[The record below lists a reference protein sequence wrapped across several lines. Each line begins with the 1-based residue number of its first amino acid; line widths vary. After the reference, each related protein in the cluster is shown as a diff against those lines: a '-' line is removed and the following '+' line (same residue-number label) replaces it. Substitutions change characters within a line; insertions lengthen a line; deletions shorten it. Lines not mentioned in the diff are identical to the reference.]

1 MSRTTPAKG
10 AVFFALALLATL
22 AACYEPQEGC
32 LDVEAVNYDL
42 QADKSNNEECIY
54 PQLRLS
60 LRHVYSKADT
70 TYRLGLADSVY
81 YDSQGHPFR
90 INSIRYYLS
99 NFHLIFADGQEAE
112 VAETIEI
119 EIPQPDGSTLLREV
133 EDNFSLARPQV
144 TQNYTVGTLRKSG
157 EVREIRFD
165 LGVAGLANQAG
176 PASFPD
182 NHPLG
187 LIDSSLYF
195 NQDSGYVFQYIE
207 LFRDTIAADTVPA
220 TLRIGTTPY
229 LREVR
234 LPVSFTK
241 ARGYHIQV
249 NMQADYSYWFQNIDA
264 RQDSPM
270 ALIDKIVANQAQGF
284 SILDIELK
292 DK

>member
-1 MSRTTPAKG
+1 
-10 AVFFALALLATL
+10 
-22 AACYEPQEGC
+22 
-32 LDVEAVNYDL
+32 
-42 QADKSNNEECIY
+42 
-54 PQLRLS
+54 
-60 LRHVYSKADT
+60 
-70 TYRLGLADSVY
+70 
-81 YDSQGHPFR
+81 
-90 INSIRYYLS
+90 
-99 NFHLIFADGQEAE
+99 
-112 VAETIEI
+112 
-119 EIPQPDGSTLLREV
+119 DGSTLLREV
-133 EDNFSLARPQV
+133 EDNFSLASPRV
-144 TQNYTVGTLRKSG
+144 TQNYTIGTLRKSG

>member
-1 MSRTTPAKG
+1 MNMHMTDMRQTEYSTTNLIGRGGPTLENAR
-10 AVFFALALLATL
+10 AL
-22 AACYEPQEGC
+22 
-32 LDVEAVNYDL
+32 
-42 QADKSNNEECIY
+42 
-54 PQLRLS
+54 
-60 LRHVYSKADT
+60 
-70 TYRLGLADSVY
+70 
-81 YDSQGHPFR
+81 FR
-90 INSIRYYLS
+90 
-99 NFHLIFADGQEAE
+99 
-112 VAETIEI
+112 
-119 EIPQPDGSTLLREV
+119 
-133 EDNFSLARPQV
+133 
-144 TQNYTVGTLRKSG
+144 
-157 EVREIRFD
+157 
-165 LGVAGLANQAG
+165 AGLANQAG